1 VTNYSSSDSYT
12 FTVLATDFAGNSS
25 QKEVSV
31 SVTEP
36 VSIEGPGVVSAGA
49 LVPTLTRNDAGAL
62 ELAISLN
69 DSLLDGYANGVGN
82 YEFSVKYDV
91 AELGAIGDSQLSWPS
106 DVIGLPNTTQ
116 DGEVFFG
123 GVSLFGASVDQPLLT
138 ITFPQTE
145 IISATLEI
153 TKVAVGLDQLQSS
166 SYVVSSFAS
175 SLFQGT
181 DDSESFLLN
190 GGEAVVAG
198 GAGPDVFVLNQNSGS
213 SITIS
218 DFSGGEDTI
227 ELSSL
232 ATSYGYQDIGGGSQ
246 PATDDILT
254 KYDVGSQG
262 DIATLIQ
269 SNDSALD
276 NVFGAFLIE
285 GDDGSDVLT
294 VFIDASSD
302 TGEVD
307 IETYE
312 LTLPD
317 DSKADD
323 DDVTVSSYSF
333 IA

>member
-1 VTNYSSSDSYT
+1 
-12 FTVLATDFAGNSS
+12 
-25 QKEVSV
+25 
-31 SVTEP
+31 
-36 VSIEGPGVVSAGA
+36 
-49 LVPTLTRNDAGAL
+49 
-62 ELAISLN
+62 
-69 DSLLDGYANGVGN
+69 
-82 YEFSVKYDV
+82 
-91 AELGAIGDSQLSWPS
+91 
-106 DVIGLPNTTQ
+106 
-116 DGEVFFG
+116 
-123 GVSLFGASVDQPLLT
+123 
-138 ITFPQTE
+138 
-145 IISATLEI
+145 
-153 TKVAVGLDQLQSS
+153 VGLDQLQSS

-232 ATSYGYQDIGGGSQ
+232 AISYGYQDIGGGSQ

>member
-1 VTNYSSSDSYT
+1 
-12 FTVLATDFAGNSS
+12 
-25 QKEVSV
+25 
-31 SVTEP
+31 
-36 VSIEGPGVVSAGA
+36 
-49 LVPTLTRNDAGAL
+49 
-62 ELAISLN
+62 
-69 DSLLDGYANGVGN
+69 
-82 YEFSVKYDV
+82 
-91 AELGAIGDSQLSWPS
+91 
-106 DVIGLPNTTQ
+106 
-116 DGEVFFG
+116 
-123 GVSLFGASVDQPLLT
+123 
-138 ITFPQTE
+138 
-145 IISATLEI
+145 
-153 TKVAVGLDQLQSS
+153 
-166 SYVVSSFAS
+166 
-175 SLFQGT
+175 
-181 DDSESFLLN
+181 
-190 GGEAVVAG
+190 
-198 GAGPDVFVLNQNSGS
+198 
-213 SITIS
+213 
-218 DFSGGEDTI
+218 
-227 ELSSL
+227 LSSL

-302 TGEVD
+302 AGEVD